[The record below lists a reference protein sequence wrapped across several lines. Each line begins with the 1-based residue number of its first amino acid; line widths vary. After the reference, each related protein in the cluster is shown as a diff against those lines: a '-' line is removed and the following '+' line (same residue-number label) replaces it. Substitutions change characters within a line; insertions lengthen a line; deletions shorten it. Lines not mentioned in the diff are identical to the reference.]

1 MSSIYH
7 LFISLIKIKDQDNS
21 FSDIPIVSSDKDFQT
36 YPIVGSDKDYIWVYI
51 QNPCVTSFVHV
62 PQFLFFFLR
71 DETKPYVA
79 TCNGEALAL
88 PKVNSFFIWIG

>member
-36 YPIVGSDKDYIWVYI
+36 YPIVGSDKDYI
-51 QNPCVTSFVHV
+51 
-62 PQFLFFFLR
+62 
-71 DETKPYVA
+71 
-79 TCNGEALAL
+79 
-88 PKVNSFFIWIG
+88 